1 MNELLILFGYMV
13 VMIPV
18 LALVMFIENKLNE
31 KP

>member
-18 LALVMFIENKLNE
+18 LVLVMFIENKLNE